1 MSGARVMVVGG
12 GGREHALAWALAR
25 SPRVGEV
32 ILAPG
37 NAGTADLGPRLPTPL
52 GLATPEA
59 VGWLAAE
66 AERRGVDLVVVGPE
80 APLAAGL
87 VDALA
92 ARGVAAYGPTR
103 AAAELEASKAH
114 AKSFMQ
120 RYAIPTAGAVTTDR
134 PEVAGEAIDAFA
146 ARSGGRVVVKAS
158 GLAAGKGVTVAF
170 DPAEGCAAAAAAFAA
185 GERQV
190 VVEEFLEGDEVSL
203 LVVCDGRHALPLPLV
218 EDHKAAYDGDVGPMT
233 GGMGTLAP
241 VDPWGPTGLQEA
253 IRSVVTP
260 TLEGLRAEGR
270 PFVGTLFLGL
280 MLTEV
285 GPRLLEYNVR
295 FGDPELQALLPLLAS
310 DAFELLD
317 GAARGRLG
325 DVRPVWRP
333 GACACVVMAAEGY
346 PGPPKTGVVIDLPS
360 DLGRDVVVFHAGT
373 ARDADGRLVSAG
385 GRVLGV
391 TAVGRDAVAAVEH
404 AYEAVDRIVF
414 PGAHVRRDI
423 GRRARRW

>member
-1 MSGARVMVVGG
+1 MSGARVMVVGA
-12 GGREHALAWALAR
+12 GGREHALAWVLAR
-25 SPRVGEV
+25 SPGVGEV
-32 ILAPG
+32 LVAPG
-37 NAGTADLGPRLPTPL
+37 NAGTADLGPRVATPL
-52 GLATPEA
+52 GLATAEA
-59 VGWLAAE
+59 VQWLAAE
-66 AERRGVDLVVVGPE
+66 AERRAVDLVVVGPE

-114 AKSFMQ
+114 AKAFMQ
-120 RYAIPTAGAVTTDR
+120 RHAIPTAEAVTADR
-134 PEVAGEAIDAFA
+134 VEVASDAVGAFA
-146 ARSGGRVVVKAS
+146 DRSGGRVVVKAS
-158 GLAAGKGVTVAF
+158 GLAAGKGVTVAR
-170 DPAEGCAAAAAAFAA
+170 DPVEGRAAAAAAFAA

-203 LVVCDGRHALPLPLV
+203 LVVCDGRRAVPLPLV
-218 EDHKAAYDGDVGPMT
+218 EDHKAAFDGDLGPMT

-241 VDPWGPTGLQEA
+241 VDPWGPTGLDEA
-253 IRSVVTP
+253 MRSVVAP
-260 TLEGLRAEGR
+260 TLDGLRAEGR

-280 MLTEV
+280 MLTQM

-295 FGDPELQALLPLLAS
+295 FGDPELQALVPLLAS

-317 GAARGRLG
+317 RAARGRLT
-325 DVRPVWRP
+325 DVRPAWRP

-346 PGPPKTGVVIDLPS
+346 PGPPKTGVTLDLPA
-360 DLGRDVVVFHAGT
+360 DLGHDVVVFHAGT

-391 TAVGRDAVAAVEH
+391 TAVGPDAGAAVAG
-404 AYEAVDRIVF
+404 AYAAVDRIGF

-423 GRRARRW
+423 GRRPRRW